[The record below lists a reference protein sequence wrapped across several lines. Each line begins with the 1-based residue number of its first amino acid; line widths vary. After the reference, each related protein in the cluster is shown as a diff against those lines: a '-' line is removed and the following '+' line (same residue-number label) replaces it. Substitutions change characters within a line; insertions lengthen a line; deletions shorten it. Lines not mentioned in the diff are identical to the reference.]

1 MIVKLLTDHHLESLN
16 LKKVA
21 QARLSLFMSKYHIVG
36 NHMSQLNS
44 VQNGILKP
52 LSHWTATVLRQLAT
66 DIASGSQSSLETV
79 ASDS

>member
-1 MIVKLLTDHHLESLN
+1 MQIDKILVRDQVFCTLDSLALWGLEIQAKRDSL
-16 LKKVA
+16 A
-21 QARLSLFMSKYHIVG
+21 HR
-36 NHMSQLNS
+36 SQGL
-44 VQNGILKP
+44 LKP

>member
-1 MIVKLLTDHHLESLN
+1 MIKGIN
-16 LKKVA
+16 LIY
-21 QARLSLFMSKYHIVG
+21 SCILFANVISNDYPFDVVDIIG
-36 NHMSQLNS
+36 F
-44 VQNGILKP
+44 KP